1 MVSRR
6 HLAQLLA
13 LAVAGAGVA
22 HILRKSSPL
31 GRDISSNEIAQ
42 AVLHDKNSP
51 SQEVAQ
57 PTLTLVIFTDYRC
70 PACKIANTA
79 MENAV
84 QRDRHVRVIYRDWPI
99 FGPMSERA
107 ARVAIASDRQGIY
120 PLVHARLMHER
131 RDLDEGV
138 LRYAVEK
145 SGGNWTQIESDL
157 QAFGEFIDDQLRR
170 NRQDAFQLSLTGTP
184 SYLAGPIIVTG
195 AQDETSFKRLF
206 SAGREAVTE

>member
-1 MVSRR
+1 
-6 HLAQLLA
+6 
-13 LAVAGAGVA
+13 
-22 HILRKSSPL
+22 
-31 GRDISSNEIAQ
+31 
-42 AVLHDKNSP
+42 
-51 SQEVAQ
+51 
-57 PTLTLVIFTDYRC
+57 
-70 PACKIANTA
+70 
-79 MENAV
+79 
-84 QRDRHVRVIYRDWPI
+84 
-99 FGPMSERA
+99 
-107 ARVAIASDRQGIY
+107 
-120 PLVHARLMHER
+120 MHER
-131 RDLDEGV
+131 RDLDESV